1 MEQSK
6 LDELNDLGVE
16 ESEKEAEVTIEE
28 ALKKE
33 RKIFFETK
41 TMAEVYAEQGHTMIA
56 LEIYKRILQKNP
68 SDLKVQQRISEL
80 ETRLSSRREKFK
92 RPHGDPSGRA
102 IRYEKWNKKIAKIFR
117 KRKLRSSFGHL
128 LA

>member
-6 LDELNDLGVE
+6 LDEPDNLYA
-16 ESEKEAEVTIEE
+16 EKSRMEAGVTIEE
-28 ALKKE
+28 TPKKE

-41 TMAEVYAEQGHTMIA
+41 TMAEVYAKQGHTMIA

-80 ETRLSSRREKFK
+80 DTRLSSRREKFK
-92 RPHGDPSGRA
+92 RPHGDPSGEGNS
-102 IRYEKWNKKIAKIFR
+102 I
-117 KRKLRSSFGHL
+117 
-128 LA
+128 